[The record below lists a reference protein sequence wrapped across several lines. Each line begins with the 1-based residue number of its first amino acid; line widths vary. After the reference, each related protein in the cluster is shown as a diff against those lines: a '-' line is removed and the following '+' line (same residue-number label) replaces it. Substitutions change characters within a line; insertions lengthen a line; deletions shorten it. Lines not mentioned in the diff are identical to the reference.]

1 MNRLLFSVIAGVSV
15 WLTPAVTY
23 AGVQPGGSGITEG
36 LLVALMLLLAA
47 ICFFVA
53 LKIFSSLRGGEM
65 AAAWQILAVSFII
78 LLIAEAVSLLNILD
92 VANVGQY
99 TAMVI
104 RLLGLATIMIGVS
117 KIRKVLS

>member
-1 MNRLLFSVIAGVSV
+1 M
-15 WLTPAVTY
+15 
-23 AGVQPGGSGITEG
+23 
-36 LLVALMLLLAA
+36 ALMILLAG

-65 AAAWQILAVSFII
+65 ATAWQILAVSFII
-78 LLIAEAVSLLNILD
+78 LLIAEAVSLLNILE

-99 TAMVI
+99 VAMVI

-117 KIRKVLS
+117 RIRKVLS